1 MNELDQLLKDTAER
15 LFGDLCDRT
24 QIEQSEKGQWPD
36 SLWDA
41 IEAAGLTD
49 ARDPEGDGTTLLPL
63 TTLAVIVRALGE
75 FAVPLPVAET
85 FLAQRY
91 LVLAGMDVPHGPLSV
106 APYSKDLELKK
117 RDGNWYL
124 SGQLKRVPWGRNV
137 SSIVFEVDHENGS
150 ALVCL
155 KGVQPARLGTN
166 LANEPRDD
174 FVLSDQLVT
183 ADCVTL
189 LNQPQR
195 HLVRE
200 GMLLRTLQITGALGR
215 SLGMTVQYSMERVQF
230 GRAIAKFQAVQ
241 HQVATMATHAAAAAA
256 AAEAAVNST
265 QERIADFEIMAAKLR
280 ASEAASVCCRI
291 AHQVHGAMGFTH
303 EHSLHT
309 LTRRL
314 MSWRDEFGS
323 EVECGQWIG
332 EQIHRIGG
340 AQLWSYIS
348 TPQLHADVTQAC

>member
-1 MNELDQLLKDTAER
+1 MNEFDQLLKDTADR
-15 LFGDLCDRT
+15 LFGDLCDRI
-24 QIEQSEKGQWPD
+24 QIEQAEKGQWA
-36 SLWDA
+36 STLWEA
-41 IEAAGLTD
+41 IETAGLTD
-49 ARDPEGDGTTLLPL
+49 ARDPEGDGKTLLPL

-85 FLAQRY
+85 LLAQRY
-91 LVLAGMDVPHGPLSV
+91 LVMAGMDVPHGPLSV
-106 APYSKDLELKK
+106 APYSKGLQLNK

-124 SGQLKRVPWGRNV
+124 SGQLKRVPWGRDVNG
-137 SSIVFEVDHENGS
+137 IVFEIDHDGGS
-150 ALVCL
+150 ALVFL
-155 KGVQPARLGTN
+155 KGVKPARLGTN

-174 FVLSDQLVT
+174 FEMNDHLVPV
-183 ADCVTL
+183 DCIVIRHE
-189 LNQPQR
+189 PQR
-195 HLVRE
+195 HLARE

-256 AAEAAVNST
+256 AAEAAVNSA
-265 QERIADFEIMAAKLR
+265 QERVADFEIMAAKLR
-280 ASEAASVCCRI
+280 ASEAAGVCCRI

-348 TPQLHADVTQAC
+348 TPQLHADVTEAC

>member
-15 LFGDLCDRT
+15 LFGDLCDRA
-24 QIEQSEKGQWPD
+24 QIEQAEQGQWGA
-36 SLWDA
+36 SLWEA

-49 ARDPEGDGTTLLPL
+49 ARDPEGDGQTLLPL
-63 TTLAVIVRALGE
+63 TTLSVIVRALGE

-85 FLAQRY
+85 LLAQRH
-91 LVLAGMDVPHGPLSV
+91 LVMAGLDIPAGPLSV
-106 APYSKDLELKK
+106 APYSAGLQLSK

-124 SGQLKRVPWGRNV
+124 SGQIKRVPWGRHV
-137 SSIVFEVDHENGS
+137 RGIVFEVPYENGV
-150 ALVCL
+150 AVVCL
-155 KGVQPARLGTN
+155 KGATPARLGTN

-174 FVLSDQLVT
+174 FQLTDQLLP
-183 ADCVTL
+183 ADAVAL
-189 LNQPQR
+189 RAPSQR
-195 HLVRE
+195 SLERE

-241 HQVATMATHAAAAAA
+241 HQVATMATHTAAAAA
-256 AAEAAVNST
+256 AAEAAVNSA
-265 QERIADFEIMAAKLR
+265 QDRAADFEIMAAKLR
-280 ASEAASVCCRI
+280 ASEAAGICCRI
-291 AHQVHGAMGFTH
+291 AHA
-303 EHSLHT
+303 LHT

-314 MSWRDEFGS
+314 MSWRDELGS
-323 EVECGQWIG
+323 EVQCGHWIG

-348 TPQLHADVTQAC
+348 TPQLHEDARQGV